1 MLTAVLVIGPA
12 AVAGVL
18 PRLLRTAALVSAPL
32 AISALLVNFFFTPN
46 GATVLFEIG
55 PITATAEGLRVALE
69 TAVRIG
75 AISGAL
81 TLFYLTVPLGSLV
94 VDLERRGVSP
104 NATFVISSAVR
115 TVPAILARTSDVTDA
130 QRARGLDTE
139 GSPWRRLR
147 GLVPVVGPVLLG
159 SIAEVEERSLALEA
173 RGVAWRGART
183 LLWWPADTG
192 TERIARW
199 LMALSL
205 PATIAARAAGWLG

>member
-1 MLTAVLVIGPA
+1 
-12 AVAGVL
+12 
-18 PRLLRTAALVSAPL
+18 L

-46 GATVLFEIG
+46 GATVLFQIG

-115 TVPAILARTSDVTDA
+115 TVPAILARASEVTDA

-147 GLVPVVGPVLLG
+147 GLVPVVAPVLLG
-159 SIAEVEERSLALEA
+159 SLAEVEERSLALEA
-173 RGVAWRGART
+173 RGVSHHGQRT
-183 LLWWPADTG
+183 LLWWPGDTG
-192 TERIARW
+192 IERVARW
-199 LMALSL
+199 LLALTV
-205 PATIAARAAGWLG
+205 PAVIAARVFGWLG

>member
-1 MLTAVLVIGPA
+1 MVA
-12 AVAGVL
+12 AVL

-69 TAVRIG
+69 TVVRIG

-81 TLFYLTVPLGSLV
+81 ILFYLTVPLGSLV

-115 TVPAILARTSDVTDA
+115 TVPAILARTSEVTDA

-139 GSPWRRLR
+139 GSLWRRLR

-173 RGVAWRGART
+173 RAVARRGART

-192 TERIARW
+192 AERIARW
-199 LMALSL
+199 LMALSV